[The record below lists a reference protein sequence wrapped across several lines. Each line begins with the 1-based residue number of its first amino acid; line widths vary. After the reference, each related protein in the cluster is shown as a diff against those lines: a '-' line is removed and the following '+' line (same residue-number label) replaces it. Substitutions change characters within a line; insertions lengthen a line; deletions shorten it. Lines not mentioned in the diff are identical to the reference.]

1 MVTSDGSTRDES
13 ASDSER
19 AGLLSRE
26 GPDVSSGLKVG
37 EAVKIAIACL
47 AYIVLSASLINYNKF
62 LMHADYFPYS
72 IALTAWH
79 MFVSS
84 GMSILVYCCFGKSLL
99 PGMAYVEEDKAG
111 FVKKVMPLS
120 LCFAI
125 SICLSNEA
133 YLYCSVPFLQMC
145 KELNVVMVYFVGL
158 ALAVERFS
166 VQTATILL
174 IIMMGCCMSIHG
186 EMKFSKM
193 GFTFQLC
200 AQFAEVIK
208 IIIQQKI
215 MQGYKIDPM
224 TMVLI
229 MSPLCLVSLSVGLV
243 VFWEPGIIAHAEEHA
258 FHLVLNGFNAFAL
271 NIAVAVVIRFASGVS
286 FVLAGVV
293 KDVAIVACA
302 ALLFGALIT
311 PIQIIGFTIAVSGVL
326 FHSVM
331 RSNQDSVVKHGV
343 LRTVSSVL
351 FGCPKLD
358 EKYGKAERSA

>member
-1 MVTSDGSTRDES
+1 MAGSDATTRDVS
-13 ASDSER
+13 SSDEER

-37 EAVKIAIACL
+37 EAFKIALACL

-79 MFVSS
+79 MCVSS
-84 GMSILVYCCFGKSLL
+84 GMSLLVYACFGKSLL

-111 FVKKVMPLS
+111 FVKKVIPLS

-166 VQTATILL
+166 VQTATVLL

-186 EMKFSKM
+186 EMKFSKA
-193 GFTFQLC
+193 GFMFQLC

-215 MQGYKIDPM
+215 MQGFKIDPL

-271 NIAVAVVIRFASGVS
+271 NVAVAVVIRFASGVS

-311 PIQIIGFTIAVSGVL
+311 PIQIIGFSIAVAGVM

-331 RSNQDSVVKHGV
+331 RSNQDLAMKHGAI
-343 LRTVSSVL
+343 RTVSSVI
-351 FGCPKLD
+351 FGCPKLE

>member
-1 MVTSDGSTRDES
+1 MVASDASTRDANS
-13 ASDSER
+13 SDSER
-19 AGLLSRE
+19 TGLLSRE
-26 GPDVSSGLKVG
+26 GPQVSSGIQVG
-37 EAVKIAIACL
+37 EAVKIAVACL
-47 AYIVLSASLINYNKF
+47 AYIILSASLINYNKF

-84 GMSILVYCCFGKSLL
+84 GMSMLVYCCFGKSLL
-99 PGMAYVEEDKAG
+99 PGMVHVEEDKAG
-111 FVKKVMPLS
+111 FVQKVIPLS

-186 EMKFSKM
+186 EMKFSKA
-193 GFTFQLC
+193 GFMFQLC

-208 IIIQQKI
+208 IITQQKI
-215 MQGYKIDPM
+215 MQGFKIDPL

-243 VFWEPGIIAHAEEHA
+243 VFWEPGIIAHAKEHSV
-258 FHLVLNGFNAFAL
+258 HLVLNGFNAFAL
-271 NIAVAVVIRFASGVS
+271 NVAVAVVIRFASGVS

-311 PIQIIGFTIAVSGVL
+311 PIQIIGFTIAVTGVL
-326 FHSVM
+326 VHSVM
-331 RSNQDSVVKHGV
+331 RSNQDSVMKHGA
-343 LRTVSSVL
+343 LRTLSSVML
-351 FGCPKLD
+351 GCPKLD
-358 EKYGKAERSA
+358 EYGKAERSA

>member
-1 MVTSDGSTRDES
+1 
-13 ASDSER
+13 
-19 AGLLSRE
+19 
-26 GPDVSSGLKVG
+26 
-37 EAVKIAIACL
+37 
-47 AYIVLSASLINYNKF
+47 
-62 LMHADYFPYS
+62 MHADYFPYS
-72 IALTAWH
+72 VALTAWH

-84 GMSILVYCCFGKSLL
+84 GMSILVYCIFGKSLL
-99 PGMAYVEEDKAG
+99 PGMAHVEEDKAG
-111 FVKKVMPLS
+111 FVWKVIPLS

-174 IIMMGCCMSIHG
+174 VIMMGCCMSIHG
-186 EMKFSKM
+186 EMKFSKA
-193 GFTFQLC
+193 GFTCQIF
-200 AQFAEVIK
+200 AQVAEVIK
-208 IIIQQKI
+208 IITQQKI
-215 MQGYKIDPM
+215 MQGFKIDPL

-229 MSPLCLVSLSVGLV
+229 MSPLCLVSLTVGLF
-243 VFWEPGIIAHAEEHA
+243 VFWEQGIIAHAKEHYV
-258 FHLVLNGFNAFAL
+258 HLIFNGFNAFAL
-271 NIAVAVVIRFASGVS
+271 NVAVAVVIRFASGVS

-302 ALLFGALIT
+302 ALMFGAIIT
-311 PIQIIGFTIAVSGVL
+311 PIQIVGFSIAVSGVM

-331 RSNQDSVVKHGV
+331 RSNQETVAKHGAI
-343 LRTVSSVL
+343 RTVSSIVL
-351 FGCPKLD
+351 GCPKLD

>member
-1 MVTSDGSTRDES
+1 MVASDGSTRDES
-13 ASDSER
+13 ASESER
-19 AGLLSRE
+19 TGLLSRE
-26 GPDVSSGLKVG
+26 QPDFSSGVKVG
-37 EAVKIAIACL
+37 DAVKIALACL

-62 LMHADYFPYS
+62 LMHSDYFPYS

-79 MFVSS
+79 MCVST
-84 GMSILVYCCFGKSLL
+84 GMSMLVYCCFGKSLL
-99 PGMAYVEEDKAG
+99 PGMAYVEEDKTG
-111 FVKKVMPLS
+111 FVWKVLPLS

-158 ALAVERFS
+158 GLAVERFS

-186 EMKFSKM
+186 EMRFSKT
-193 GFTFQLC
+193 GFTFQIC
-200 AQFAEVIK
+200 AQIAEVIK
-208 IIIQQKI
+208 IITQQKI
-215 MQGYKIDPM
+215 MQGFKIDPL

-243 VFWEPGIIAHAEEHA
+243 VFWEPGIVAKAEEHA
-258 FHLVLNGFNAFAL
+258 FHLILNGLNAFAL

-286 FVLAGVV
+286 FVLAGVI

-302 ALLFGALIT
+302 AMIFGALIT
-311 PIQIIGFTIAVSGVL
+311 PIQIIGFSIAVAGVL
-326 FHSVM
+326 IHSVV
-331 RSNQDSVVKHGV
+331 RSNEEKAVKHGV
-343 LRTVSSVL
+343 FRTVSSVIL
-351 FGCPKLD
+351 GCPQLE

>member
-1 MVTSDGSTRDES
+1 MNEERSLRTQVAYVV
-13 ASDSER
+13 AS
-19 AGLLSRE
+19 
-26 GPDVSSGLKVG
+26 
-37 EAVKIAIACL
+37 CL
-47 AYIVLSASLINYNKF
+47 AYITLSSSLINYNKF
-62 LMHADYFPYS
+62 LMHEDYFPYS
-72 IALTAWH
+72 VALTSLH
-79 MFVSS
+79 MTGSFVLS
-84 GMSILVYCCFGKSLL
+84 GLLYLVMGDKWFPSA
-99 PGMAYVEEDKAG
+99 PAVEEDKAG
-111 FVKKVMPLS
+111 FVKKVIPLS

-158 ALAVERFS
+158 ALAVERFN

-186 EMKFSKM
+186 EMKFSKA
-193 GFTFQLC
+193 GFMFQLC

-215 MQGYKIDPM
+215 MQGFKIDPL
-224 TMVLI
+224 TMVLM
-229 MSPLCLVSLSVGLV
+229 MSPLCLVSSSVGLV
-243 VFWEPGIIAHAEEHA
+243 VFWEPGIIPHAKEHA
-258 FHLVLNGFNAFAL
+258 FHLILNGFNAFAL
-271 NIAVAVVIRFASGVS
+271 NVAVAVVIRFASGVS

-293 KDVAIVACA
+293 KDVAIVGCA

-326 FHSVM
+326 FHSIM
-331 RSNQDSVVKHGV
+331 RSNQELAMKHGAI
-343 LRTVSSVL
+343 RTVSSVIL
-351 FGCPKLD
+351 GCPKLE

>member
-26 GPDVSSGLKVG
+26 GPELSSGLKVG

-47 AYIVLSASLINYNKF
+47 AYICLSASLINYNKF

-72 IALTAWH
+72 VALTAWH

-84 GMSILVYCCFGKSLL
+84 GMSMLVYCLFGKSLL

-111 FVKKVMPLS
+111 FIKKVIPLS

-158 ALAVERFS
+158 ALAVERFN
-166 VQTATILL
+166 VQQATILL
-174 IIMMGCCMSIHG
+174 VIMMGCCMSIHG
-186 EMKFSKM
+186 EMKFSKT
-193 GFTFQLC
+193 GFVFQIC

-208 IIIQQKI
+208 IITQQKI
-215 MQGYKIDPM
+215 MQGYKIDPL

-243 VFWEPGIIAHAEEHA
+243 VFWQAGIVAKAQEHA
-258 FHLVLNGFNAFAL
+258 VHLLFNGFNAFAL
-271 NIAVAVVIRFASGVS
+271 NVSVAVVIRFASGVG
-286 FVLAGVV
+286 FVLAGVI

-302 ALLFGALIT
+302 ALIFGALIT
-311 PIQIIGFTIAVSGVL
+311 PLQIIGFSIAVSGVL
-326 FHSVM
+326 IHSVV
-331 RSNQDSVVKHGV
+331 RSNEEKAVKHGV
-343 LRTVSSVL
+343 LRTFSSVVL
-351 FGCPKLD
+351 GCPQLE

>member
-331 RSNQDSVVKHGV
+331 RSNQDSVAKHGAI
-343 LRTVSSVL
+343 RTVSSVML
-351 FGCPKLD
+351 GCPKL
-358 EKYGKAERSA
+358 EEYGKAERSA